1 MSKKLVAQLQPV
13 QGNEGL
19 KSCLEAFAQSAFV
32 DNPGC
37 VQVECL
43 GGGGYLMTFN
53 TQGFETSDHQKAEE
67 VVFILKGLLENSQ
80 HLFGEPLRLN

>member
-1 MSKKLVAQLQPV
+1 MAKRVVAQLQSV
-13 QGNEGL
+13 QGNEGV
-19 KSCLEAFAQSAFV
+19 KGCLEAFAQSAFV

-53 TQGFETSDHQKAEE
+53 TEGFETADHQKAEE
-67 VVFILKGLLENSQ
+67 VVFVLKGLLENS
-80 HLFGEPLRLN
+80 HRIFGEPLRLN